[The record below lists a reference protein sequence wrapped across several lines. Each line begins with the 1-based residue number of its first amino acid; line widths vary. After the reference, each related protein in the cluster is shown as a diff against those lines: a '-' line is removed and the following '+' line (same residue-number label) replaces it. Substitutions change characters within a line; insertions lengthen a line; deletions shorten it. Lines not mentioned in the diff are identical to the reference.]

1 MSQLLSK
8 AEVRAEF
15 DMPSWQRMVF
25 SEFESTLESKSR
37 PFPCV
42 FGVSG
47 FKSDQLR
54 YAFLDPISAPSVA
67 PLLEDYVSSARNF
80 GRMTSLVLFSRPG
93 PVLDIEAYRRQFWSL
108 LDELSSIDTGEQPKG
123 VSERLDDPSWEF
135 SFAGEPIFVVCNSPA
150 HVLRQS
156 RRSTSFMVTFQPRW
170 VFDGITDSDDPA
182 ILRALA
188 TVRKHLTNFDAVSPA
203 PYLGAYGKPDN
214 REYQQYFIDDNNS
227 APVCP
232 FHALG
237 TARTTISDKKEK
249 VA

>member
-1 MSQLLSK
+1 MGQLLSK
-8 AEVRAEF
+8 TEVRQAF

-25 SEFESTLESKSR
+25 SEFASTLESKSR

-54 YAFLDPISAPSVA
+54 YGFLDPISPIAVA
-67 PLLEDYVSSARNF
+67 PLLEAYLAQARDI

-93 PVLDIEAYRRQFWSL
+93 PVLNIEAYRQQFWTL
-108 LDELSSIDTGEQPKG
+108 LDELSSMDTGGQPKG
-123 VSERLDDPSWEF
+123 ISNRLDDPSWEF
-135 SFAGEPIFVVCNSPA
+135 SFAGEPIFVVCNTPA

-170 VFDGITDSDDPA
+170 VFDGITDSEDPA
-182 ILRALA
+182 VLRALA
-188 TVRKHLTNFDAVSPA
+188 SVRKHLTNFDAIAPA
-203 PYLGAYGKPDN
+203 PYLGTYGDLNN
-214 REYQQYFIDDNNS
+214 REYQQYFIDDTNA

-237 TARTTISDKKEK
+237 NARKEDSDSTGK